1 MSFNTIKDIDSFCKK
16 YTKLCSK
23 NKKIVNE
30 KRAKIYLKEAGY
42 SNLKGEYDLYK
53 IWKELD
59 EVSAITMVFPGNK
72 SYLNAND
79 MFVRY
84 SIFLHGSKELKKFIE
99 QNGHTFDD
107 FVNIAQIQRPSVV
120 SIRRR
125 STLNYTPESP
135 SLSRR
140 STLNYSSKSSE
151 SSIRRRSTLK

>member
-1 MSFNTIKDIDSFCKK
+1 MSFNTIKDIDNFCKK

-79 MFVRY
+79 IFVRY

-107 FVNIAQIQRPSVV
+107 FVNVTHTKRPSAV
-120 SIRRR
+120 SMSRR
-125 STLNYTPESP
+125 STTPKSP
-135 SLSRR
+135 SLSRQ
-140 STLNYSSKSSE
+140 STLNYSPRSSD